1 MEVAKF
7 FSLNFDGVKTK
18 VGSLEIQVTK
28 NTITTTTEMP
38 LQGERWFKG
47 MPLDSSYCNDY
58 FKSEFQNENL
68 SKGVP
73 RSYMLEHHDQLLRVI
88 QDTSL
93 VRGDSTRCKY
103 TISDYS
109 CILQVRKL

>member
-1 MEVAKF
+1 LDSNPILKEYFQAMGCLAFCENLQRGHMEVAKQ
-7 FSLNFDGVKTK
+7 FSLNFDGVKMK

-28 NTITTTTEMP
+28 QEIASATKMP

-58 FKSEFQNENL
+58 FKLEFQNENL

-73 RSYMLEHHDQLLRVI
+73 RSYMLEHHHQQLRVI
-88 QDTSL
+88 
-93 VRGDSTRCKY
+93 
-103 TISDYS
+103 
-109 CILQVRKL
+109 